1 MLKIKGFVKQAP
13 FFVHIK
19 CMSNFVIEKNT
30 VNNICVTLSERSQ
43 LLDPYYLIVFTN
55 KFDLDGASVS
65 CSLQATSNIRYDLIV
80 ITETTNADGLAGE
93 VYLIEG
99 EWSYSVYESALPT
112 LDVLDT
118 TGRILQKGFIVVT
131 TQIGN

>member
-1 MLKIKGFVKQAP
+1 
-13 FFVHIK
+13 
-19 CMSNFVIEKNT
+19 MSNFVIEKNT

-43 LLDPYYLIVFTN
+43 VNDPYYLIVFTN
-55 KFDLDGASVS
+55 KFDLDGDTAS

-80 ITETTNADGLAGE
+80 ITETTNPIALDGE

-112 LDVLDT
+112 LVVAET

-131 TQIGN
+131 AQIGN

>member
-1 MLKIKGFVKQAP
+1 
-13 FFVHIK
+13 
-19 CMSNFVIEKNT
+19 MSNFVIEKNT

-55 KFDLDGASVS
+55 KFDLDGPTTS

-80 ITETTNADGLAGE
+80 ITETTNAVGLDGE

-112 LDVLDT
+112 LDVEDT

>member
-1 MLKIKGFVKQAP
+1 
-13 FFVHIK
+13 
-19 CMSNFVIEKNT
+19 
-30 VNNICVTLSERSQ
+30 
-43 LLDPYYLIVFTN
+43 VFTN
-55 KFDLDGASVS
+55 KFDLDGATVS

-80 ITETTNADGLAGE
+80 ITETTNAVGLDGE

-99 EWSYSVYESALPT
+99 EWSYSVYESSEPT
-112 LDVLDT
+112 LDVEDT

>member
-1 MLKIKGFVKQAP
+1 
-13 FFVHIK
+13 
-19 CMSNFVIEKNT
+19 MSNFVIEKNT

-55 KFDLDGASVS
+55 KFDLDGSSVS

-80 ITETTNADGLAGE
+80 ITETTNPDAFQGE

-99 EWSYSVYESALPT
+99 EWSYSVYESTLPT

-118 TGRILQKGFIVVT
+118 TGRILQRGFIVVT

>member
-1 MLKIKGFVKQAP
+1 MKIRGLTNKPLFLY
-13 FFVHIK
+13 IYN

-55 KFDLDGASVS
+55 KFDLDGSTVS

-99 EWSYSVYESALPT
+99 EWSYNVYESALPT

>member
-1 MLKIKGFVKQAP
+1 
-13 FFVHIK
+13 
-19 CMSNFVIEKNT
+19 MSNFVIEKNT

-55 KFDLDGASVS
+55 KFDLDGATVS

-80 ITETTNADGLAGE
+80 ITETINPDGFQGE

-99 EWSYSVYESALPT
+99 EWSYSVYESVRAT
-112 LDVLDT
+112 VDIAET

>member
-1 MLKIKGFVKQAP
+1 
-13 FFVHIK
+13 
-19 CMSNFVIEKNT
+19 
-30 VNNICVTLSERSQ
+30 
-43 LLDPYYLIVFTN
+43 VFTN
-55 KFDLDGASVS
+55 KFDLDGPTTS

-80 ITETTNADGLAGE
+80 ITETTNAVGLDGE

-112 LDVLDT
+112 LDIEDT